1 MIWRNIFER
10 SHRHKGNVKT
20 PRTTQN
26 PGTISRS
33 QISPHERR
41 RPISTGTV
49 KSCTLPSQRTQSS
62 LAFPRCQ
69 TRRWAHQPTGG
80 GGRGRKGTAKAPGA
94 SPGRCQGPSE
104 AETTTAAGS
113 GITGAPGG
121 SPRPAAPSGGPG
133 QGRALTSSLSLT
145 GTPSPSSSSATSVC
159 PAEQAQCSAVR

>member
-1 MIWRNIFER
+1 MIWHNIFER

-49 KSCTLPSQRTQSS
+49 KSCTLPSQRTHSS

-94 SPGRCQGPSE
+94 SPGRCQGLSE
-104 AETTTAAGS
+104 AETTTAAGLGS
-113 GITGAPGG
+113 TGAPGG
-121 SPRPAAPSGGPG
+121 SPRPAAGP
-133 QGRALTSSLSLT
+133 RHSHR
-145 GTPSPSSSSATSVC
+145 PY
-159 PAEQAQCSAVR
+159 R